1 MAADC
6 SPAAPVETTPP
17 PSGSVSETP
26 VVFTPGTW
34 LSGRG
39 QYYFFDE
46 DGASG
51 RTAKLGDGTGVG
63 FFYTMDG
70 GQADFSM
77 GSADNSFR
85 CSVSAD
91 GDTIV
96 LEWESGRVEHLSY
109 VPEQGSDSFQFFSN
123 GELAAMGGGFFV
135 LSRGFCAVLCLS
147 CGTSLVVHNDFLCR
161 SCPAELSR
169 TQHWLRSGAGP
180 RPRLPA
186 KRTHPP
192 VFFIKKDPQI
202 TVSRMRTRCLA

>member
-1 MAADC
+1 MMAAGC

-26 VVFTPGTW
+26 VVTPAGTVVFTPGTW

-51 RTAKLGDGTGVG
+51 RTAKLSDGTGVG

-77 GSADNSFR
+77 GSADNSSR

-91 GDTIV
+91 GDAIV

-109 VPEQGSDSFQFFSN
+109 VSEQGPDRFQFFSN
-123 GELAAMGGGFFV
+123 GEP
-135 LSRGFCAVLCLS
+135 AVMA
-147 CGTSLVVHNDFLCR
+147 LVY
-161 SCPAELSR
+161 S
-169 TQHWLRSGAGP
+169 
-180 RPRLPA
+180 
-186 KRTHPP
+186 HPD
-192 VFFIKKDPQI
+192 I
-202 TVSRMRTRCLA
+202 

>member
-1 MAADC
+1 MMAAGC
-6 SPAAPVETTPP
+6 SPAAPVEATPP

-91 GDTIV
+91 GDAIV

-109 VPEQGSDSFQFFSN
+109 VSEQGSDSFQFFSN
-123 GELAAMGGGFFV
+123 GEL
-135 LSRGFCAVLCLS
+135 
-147 CGTSLVVHNDFLCR
+147 
-161 SCPAELSR
+161 
-169 TQHWLRSGAGP
+169 
-180 RPRLPA
+180 
-186 KRTHPP
+186 
-192 VFFIKKDPQI
+192 
-202 TVSRMRTRCLA
+202 TVMALEYSHLDI